1 MKEIQDNVENLHKTV
16 ADFMTVNSA
25 VEMEKKLKG
34 YVDPLLKT
42 QWDKMQDAID
52 KHEVALEEAKKEAQD
67 AKDGLMKAQ
76 ALIKKGMSGKGRKQ
90 LSEKDIAIKSAMETY
105 IKKGENGLRH
115 EERELMIEHT
125 KAMTAFVGADGG
137 YSVRPQFDSKII
149 EKIRETS
156 PIRQY
161 AEVITVTSDR
171 IEEPSEG
178 DDFDSGWVGELE
190 DREETNT
197 GTLDMVEID
206 VHEQYAM
213 PRVTQK
219 LLDDAYFNVEE
230 YLTRKIASK
239 FERVENA
246 AFVNGDGIKKPRG
259 FLTYANGTSFNTIEQ
274 VNSGVDGDVSVQ
286 GLYDLYYN
294 VKDFYLQGAVWM
306 MPRSVIRL
314 FRGLLDGQ
322 GRPLWAPAFGGT
334 PSTIMEHPVVMA
346 QDMPAPAAGSKSIIF
361 GNFREAYRIVDRMGT
376 RILRDNVTK
385 KGHVKFYT
393 TKRCGGGVKNFDAL
407 KIQVL
412 SA

>member
-161 AEVITVTSDR
+161 A
-171 IEEPSEG
+171 
-178 DDFDSGWVGELE
+178 
-190 DREETNT
+190 
-197 GTLDMVEID
+197 
-206 VHEQYAM
+206 
-213 PRVTQK
+213 
-219 LLDDAYFNVEE
+219 
-230 YLTRKIASK
+230 
-239 FERVENA
+239 
-246 AFVNGDGIKKPRG
+246 
-259 FLTYANGTSFNTIEQ
+259 
-274 VNSGVDGDVSVQ
+274 
-286 GLYDLYYN
+286 
-294 VKDFYLQGAVWM
+294 
-306 MPRSVIRL
+306 
-314 FRGLLDGQ
+314 
-322 GRPLWAPAFGGT
+322 
-334 PSTIMEHPVVMA
+334 
-346 QDMPAPAAGSKSIIF
+346 
-361 GNFREAYRIVDRMGT
+361 
-376 RILRDNVTK
+376 
-385 KGHVKFYT
+385 
-393 TKRCGGGVKNFDAL
+393 
-407 KIQVL
+407 
-412 SA
+412 